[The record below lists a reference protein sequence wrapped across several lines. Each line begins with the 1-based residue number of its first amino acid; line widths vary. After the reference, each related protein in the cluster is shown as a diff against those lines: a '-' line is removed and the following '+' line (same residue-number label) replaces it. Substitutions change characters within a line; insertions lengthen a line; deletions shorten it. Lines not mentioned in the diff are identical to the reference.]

1 MRTPPAIR
9 YDAGVALARLIVIEG
24 PDRGREFDITARG
37 GGVGRGEDNAAQL
50 TDPSVSRLH
59 CSLEPRD
66 AGLAVVDA
74 GSRNKTLVNGEPIT
88 EHLLEAGDEITV
100 GQTRLTF
107 VPPGAVAVTRTQAP
121 AKVTIEIGTRELM
134 ALSGPAVD
142 AGARRHLAT
151 LAALGERLTAA
162 IGRGRGEVAQAAA
175 EASLALVSAE
185 RGFVLARDRA
195 GVTTPIGR
203 AGDAGSSLALP
214 DAVLDTVLGRGRAL
228 AIDLGSRPALAVPV
242 GTGAVLVA
250 DRARGSFSELEL
262 MAAGCLGQLV
272 AAALAAADT
281 QGLLISN
288 QAALEERL
296 GDSELIG
303 RSAPARALLELVH
316 RVAPTDATV
325 LLGGESG
332 AGKEMVARAIH
343 RGSRRASG
351 PCVAVNCAALTETLI
366 ESELFGHEKGAFT
379 GATDKKVGRFEAA
392 DKGTLFLDEIGEMPL
407 TLQTKLLRVLEERR
421 FERVGGT
428 RSVSV
433 DVRLIAASNRDLP
446 DLARRGLFR
455 EDLYYRLSVIHAI
468 VPPLRERADDI
479 PLLAEHFL
487 ARMRQQIG
495 RRVRGFRPEALAALV
510 AHPWPGN
517 VRELRNAIERA
528 VVLGRSEWIEDGDL
542 PPNLARPGAS
552 RRSAP
557 TPPMGSMAI
566 APVTLPSTSL
576 PSLPMPPMSSP
587 SIAVPPLG
595 EATIDLPTAGAA
607 ATGARSLRDLEREGI
622 VAALAATGG
631 NKAQAAAILE
641 IDRSTLYKKLKDY
654 GIG

>member
-1 MRTPPAIR
+1 M
-9 YDAGVALARLIVIEG
+9 ALARLIVIEG
-24 PDRGREFDITARG
+24 PDRGREFDITVRG
-37 GGVGRGEDNAAQL
+37 GGIGRGEDNAAQL

-66 AGLAVVDA
+66 GGLAVVDA
-74 GSRNKTLVNGEPIT
+74 GSRNKTLVNGAPVT
-88 EHLLEAGDEITV
+88 EKLLEAGDEITV
-100 GQTRLTF
+100 GQTRLAF
-107 VPPGAVAVTRTQAP
+107 VPQGAVAVTRAAAP

-162 IGRGRGEVAQAAA
+162 IGRGRADVAQAAA
-175 EASLALVSAE
+175 EAALALVSAE
-185 RGFVLARDRA
+185 RAFVLVRERGA
-195 GVTTPIGR
+195 TTAVGR
-203 AGDAGSSLALP
+203 AGDAASSLALP
-214 DAVLDTVLGRGRAL
+214 DAVIDTVLDRGRAL
-228 AIDLGSRPALAVPV
+228 AIDLGARPALAVPV
-242 GTGAVLVA
+242 GQGDAAAVLVA
-250 DRARGSFSELEL
+250 DRARGSFGELEL

-281 QGLLISN
+281 QGLLVRN

-343 RGSRRASG
+343 RGSRRAGG

-407 TLQTKLLRVLEERR
+407 ALQTKLLRVLEERR

-428 RSVSV
+428 RSVAV
-433 DVRLIAASNRDLP
+433 DVRLIAATNRDLP

-487 ARMRQQIG
+487 TRMRQQVG
-495 RRVRGFRPEALAALV
+495 RRVRGFRPEAMAALV

-528 VVLGRSEWIEDGDL
+528 VVLGRGDYIEEGDL
-542 PPNLARPGAS
+542 PPNLIARAPS

-557 TPPMGSMAI
+557 TPPLGSMSI
-566 APVTLPSTSL
+566 STAPVALPAQSL
-576 PSLPMPPMSSP
+576 PGLPMPPTSSP
-587 SIAVPPLG
+587 SIIV
-595 EATIDLPTAGAA
+595 PTAPDVPAPAA
-607 ATGARSLRDLEREGI
+607 ARSLRDLEREGI
-622 VAALAATGG
+622 IAALNATGG

-641 IDRSTLYKKLKDY
+641 IDRSTLYKKLKEY

>member
-1 MRTPPAIR
+1 M
-9 YDAGVALARLIVIEG
+9 ALARLIVIEG
-24 PDRGREFDITARG
+24 PDRGREFDITIRG
-37 GGVGRGEDNAAQL
+37 GGIGRGEDTAAQL

-66 AGLAVVDA
+66 GALWVVDA
-74 GSRNKTLVNGEPIT
+74 GSRNKTLVNGAPIAEHRLEP
-88 EHLLEAGDEITV
+88 GDEITV
-100 GQTRLTF
+100 GQTRLAYL
-107 VPPGAVAVTRTQAP
+107 PAGSVAVTRAGAP

-134 ALSGPAVD
+134 ALPGLGD
-142 AGARRHLAT
+142 GGARRHLAT
-151 LAALGERLTAA
+151 LAALGERLTKA
-162 IGRGRGEVAQAAA
+162 IGRGRTDVAQAAV
-175 EASLALVSAE
+175 EACVALVGADRAFIVTRDRDGAATLARTGDVQTSLAV
-185 RGFVLARDRA
+185 
-195 GVTTPIGR
+195 
-203 AGDAGSSLALP
+203 P
-214 DAVLDTVLGRGRAL
+214 DQVIDSVLGRGRAL
-228 AIDLGSRPALAVPV
+228 AVEVGGRLVMAVPV
-242 GTGAVLVA
+242 GDAVLLA
-250 DRARGSFSELEL
+250 DRATGSFGELEL

-281 QGLLISN
+281 QGLLTRG

-296 GDSELIG
+296 GDGELIG
-303 RSAPARALLELVH
+303 RSAAARALFELVS

-343 RGSRRASG
+343 RGSRRAAG

-379 GATDKKVGRFEAA
+379 GATDKKIGRFEAA

-428 RSVSV
+428 RPVAV
-433 DVRLIAASNRDLP
+433 DVRLIAATNRDLP
-446 DLARRGLFR
+446 DMVRRGAFR
-455 EDLYYRLSVIHAI
+455 EDLYYRLSVIHAV
-468 VPPLRERADDI
+468 VPSLRERADDI

-487 ARMRQQIG
+487 ARMRQQVG
-495 RRVRGFRPEALAALV
+495 RRVRGIRPDAMAALV

-528 VVLGRSEWIEDGDL
+528 VVLGRSEWIEEGDL
-542 PPNLARPGAS
+542 PPHLATRAAA

-557 TPPMGSMAI
+557 TPPLGSMAI
-566 APVTLPSTSL
+566 AAPPGPAVSVPALPI
-576 PSLPMPPMSSP
+576 PPTSSP
-587 SIAVPPLG
+587 SLAVPPLG
-595 EATIDLPTAGAA
+595 SPPTIEPRIEAPAA
-607 ATGARSLRDLEREGI
+607 PPAAARSLRDLEREGI
-622 VAALAATGG
+622 VRALAATGG

-641 IDRSTLYKKLKDY
+641 IDRSTLYKKLKEY